1 MTNKILGIHHIT
13 AIAGNA
19 QRNYDFYTKT
29 LGLRFVKKTVNFDD
43 PGTYHFYF
51 GNEKGSPGTILTF
64 FPWAGVPRGRAGVG
78 SVTEIGYSV
87 PKGSLEFWKK
97 QLANYIITNE
107 EEKQRFGEDLIRV
120 EDPDGLVLV
129 MVEPAAADARKAW
142 TGNGID
148 EENAMRGF
156 YTATLS
162 VRKMEPTA
170 RILTDIFGYELLKQ
184 EENRYRLKT
193 DGSSGANYI
202 DILEEPNGKHSL
214 NGVGINHHIAFRA
227 KNDELMMEFREKVV
241 SAGLNITE
249 KIDRNYFFSL
259 YFREPNG
266 ILFEIASDNPGFTAD
281 ESLEELGKNLKLP
294 PQYESAREKIEAT
307 LPPLNQ

>member
-51 GNEKGSPGTILTF
+51 GDEKGSPGTILTF

-78 SVTEIGYSV
+78 SVTGIGYSI
-87 PKGSLEFWKK
+87 PKGSLAFWKK
-97 QLANYIITNE
+97 QLTNYIITE
-107 EEKQRFGEDLIRV
+107 GESQRFGEELITV
-120 EDPDGLVLV
+120 EDPDGLRLE
-129 MVEPAAADARKAW
+129 MIEPAVEDPRKAW
-142 TGNGID
+142 TGSGIGN
-148 EENAMRGF
+148 ENANRGF
-156 YTATLS
+156 HTATLS

-170 RILTDIFGYELLKQ
+170 RILTDIFGYQLLKQ
-184 EENRYRLKT
+184 ERNRFRFST
-193 DGSSGANYI
+193 DASEGANFI
-202 DILEEPNGKHSL
+202 DVLEDPAGKQSL
-214 NGVGINHHIAFRA
+214 NGVGTNHHIAFRA
-227 KNDELMMEFREKVV
+227 RNDDLMMEFREKVV
-241 SAGLNITE
+241 NAGLNITE
-249 KIDRNYFFSL
+249 KIDRNYFYSL

-281 ESLEELGKNLKLP
+281 ESLDELGKGLKLP
-294 PQYESAREKIEAT
+294 EQYEPARKRIEAS